1 MLGRTPEGAAP
12 RPRHLKPRFKQLGS
26 IPPVAGGMTI
36 RLTLIA
42 VLMSLVVAAPA
53 SAKYRVGLGEQKPEM
68 FQTASWQS
76 LKLKRVRYLVPW
88 DYAKAQWQRDAVNH
102 YMTQARLARQ
112 DVLVTF
118 TAKSGC
124 YSAKGRYSKRKACR
138 APSTRA
144 YRKAFLAFDKAYPWV
159 KTYSAWN
166 EINHKSQPTFKSPR
180 KAASYYNVL
189 RKYTRKKKIRVM
201 AADMLDTGNM
211 GRYLAAFKRK
221 AKGSPKLWGLHNYG
235 DVNRRR
241 TKYTKQMLRSV
252 PGEVWLT
259 ETGGIVKLL
268 PSFKR
273 SPKRAAART
282 KGMFRLVNRY
292 DTRRRGMR
300 SKITRLF
307 VYTFYGESSSAR
319 FDAGLVNPDGSPR
332 PAFNVFKKNARK
344 HR

>member
-1 MLGRTPEGAAP
+1 MRRTILSVAAVAA
-12 RPRHLKPRFKQLGS
+12 LA
-26 IPPVAGGMTI
+26 VAG
-36 RLTLIA
+36 LTL
-42 VLMSLVVAAPA
+42 VGAAPA
-53 SAKYRVGLGEQKPEM
+53 SAKYRVGVGEQQAAM
-68 FQTASWQS
+68 FDTPAWQS

-88 DYAKAQWQRDAVNH
+88 DYAQHVGQRAEVDH
-102 YMTQARLARQ
+102 YMLRARAARQ

-118 TAKSGC
+118 TARRGC
-124 YSAKGRYSKRKACR
+124 YLPSGRYSKARVCR
-138 APSTRA
+138 APSASA
-144 YRKAFLAFDKAYPWV
+144 YRNAFGMFDAKFPWV

-180 KAASYYNVL
+180 RAAEYYNVL
-189 RKYTRKKKIRVM
+189 RAEARRGKFRVM

-211 GRYLAAFKRK
+211 SRYLRTFRRY
-221 AKGSPKLWGLHNYG
+221 AKGSPRLWGLHNYG

-241 TKYTKQMLRSV
+241 TSFTKAMLRTV

-273 SPKRAAART
+273 SPSRAASRT
-282 KGMFRLVNRY
+282 KGMFKLVNRY

-307 VYTFYGESSSAR
+307 VYTWFGEPSSAR

-332 PAFNVFKKNARK
+332 KAFSVFRDNART

>member
-1 MLGRTPEGAAP
+1 MKRIVLSVAAVGV
-12 RPRHLKPRFKQLGS
+12 LV
-26 IPPVAGGMTI
+26 VAGV
-36 RLTLIA
+36 A
-42 VLMSLVVAAPA
+42 LVGAAPA
-53 SAKYRVGLGEQKPEM
+53 SASYRVGLGEQNPQM
-68 FQTASWQS
+68 FDSAAWQS

-88 DYAKAQWQRDAVNH
+88 DYAKHADQRAAFDQ
-102 YMTQARLARQ
+102 YMLRARAARQ

-118 TAKSGC
+118 TARRGC
-124 YSAKGRYSKRKACR
+124 YLPSGRYSTARVCR
-138 APSTRA
+138 APSASA
-144 YRKAFLAFDKAYPWV
+144 YRNAFGMFDAKFPWV

-180 KAASYYNVL
+180 AAATYYNVL
-189 RKYTRKKKIRVM
+189 RKLARKGKFRVM
-201 AADMLDTGNM
+201 AADMLDTPNM
-211 GRYLAAFKRK
+211 SRYLASFRRYAN
-221 AKGSPKLWGLHNYG
+221 GSPKLWGLHNYG

-241 TKYTKQMLRSV
+241 TTFTKAMLRSV

-268 PSFKR
+268 PSFKH
-273 SPKRAAART
+273 SESRAAART
-282 KGMFRLVNRY
+282 KDMFRLADTY

-307 VYTFYGESSSAR
+307 VYSYYGAELSAR

-332 PAFNVFKKNARK
+332 QALSVFSKNART

>member
-1 MLGRTPEGAAP
+1 MTFRLLLIAA
-12 RPRHLKPRFKQLGS
+12 L
-26 IPPVAGGMTI
+26 
-36 RLTLIA
+36 LTL
-42 VLMSLVVAAPA
+42 VGAAPA
-53 SAKYRVGLGEQKPEM
+53 SAKYRVGVGEQKAAM
-68 FQTASWQS
+68 FDTQAWQS

-88 DYAKAQWQRDAVNH
+88 DYAKRRGQRDEVD
-102 YMTQARLARQ
+102 YFMGRARAARQ

-118 TAKSGC
+118 TARRGC
-124 YSAKGRYSKRKACR
+124 YSAKGRYSKRKSCR
-138 APSTRA
+138 APSARK
-144 YRKAFLAFDKAYPWV
+144 YRKAFRAFDKKFPWV

-180 KAASYYNVL
+180 KAAGYYNVL
-189 RKYTRKKKIRVM
+189 RKLARRGKFRVM

-211 GRYLAAFKRK
+211 SRYLRSFRRY
-221 AKGSPKLWGLHNYG
+221 AKGSPRLWGLHNYG

-241 TKYTKQMLRSV
+241 SSFTKAMLRTV

-273 SPKRAAART
+273 SPSRAAKRT
-282 KGMFRLVNRY
+282 KGMFRLVNKY

-307 VYTFYGESSSAR
+307 VYTWFGEDRSAR

-332 PAFNVFKKNARK
+332 KAFKVFRKNARR